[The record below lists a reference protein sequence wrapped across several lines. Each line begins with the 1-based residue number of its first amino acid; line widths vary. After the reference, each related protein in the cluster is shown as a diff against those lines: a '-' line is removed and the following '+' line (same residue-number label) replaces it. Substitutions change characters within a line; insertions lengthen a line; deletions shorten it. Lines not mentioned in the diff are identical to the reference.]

1 MNRPTKPYEQVKAML
16 GDASPAWEKLVGN
29 IRYHYEIDEIWAEG
43 KPTHKHYNNL
53 FFKRGGKALI
63 SLHLR
68 EGYFLACVVLG
79 AKEREKFEQRRAQF
93 SQAMCEEYDACD
105 VLHDGLWLGFE
116 IRDDALVD
124 DILRLLP
131 LKRRPNRKVFPES
144 IELCSKLDI
153 GMTGEEIT
161 QIIMEE
167 K

>member
-29 IRYHYEIDEIWAEG
+29 IRYHYEIDEFWAEG
-43 KPTHKHYNNL
+43 NPTHKHYNNL
-53 FFKRGGKALI
+53 LFKRGGKSLI
-63 SLHLR
+63 TLCLR
-68 EGYFLACVVLG
+68 EGHFLAVVVLG
-79 AKEREKFEQRRAQF
+79 AKEREKFEQQREKF
-93 SQAMCEEYDACD
+93 SQAMCDKYDACD

-116 IRDDALVD
+116 IRDDALID

-144 IELCSKLDI
+144 VEVCGKLDI

-161 QIIMEE
+161 RRLTG
-167 K
+167 